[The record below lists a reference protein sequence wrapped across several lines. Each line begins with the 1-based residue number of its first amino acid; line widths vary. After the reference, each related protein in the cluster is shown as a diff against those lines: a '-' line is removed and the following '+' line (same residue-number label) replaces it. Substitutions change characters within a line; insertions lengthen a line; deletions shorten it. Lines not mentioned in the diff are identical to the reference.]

1 VVGEI
6 TQVQELKGG
15 EQPVSFGDVPVS
27 KNKKKGLASPFEG
40 LLASLLQGKKS
51 GPAGIPGGEPRVD
64 GRMSAEGAEKGDK
77 PLAQGT
83 LVFKKEKNKFSAAEE
98 VATAQSLSRKE
109 KKQAQERESRSLG
122 GESALVF
129 VPAASRKFLGS
140 EETGDGVRGAPGLQS
155 KKNVAGTGELS
166 LVSGR
171 ALKNSFANT
180 ADEKNPFALGM
191 KIPTRT
197 NGNTGSAEEN
207 PLSERLSSER
217 VQQSSREK
225 KSKTIEVLDMR
236 RGKASLTSDT
246 TAEQPS
252 ELGMGEKKQNSTNS
266 TGDRP
271 IGMATQ
277 MGTADRLDGGKDLG
291 KNGHGSSFQSVL
303 SQEVQQQ
310 LVSEMVHQASFIMK
324 DGGEALIRLALKPE
338 SLGTV
343 KIRLEMTENHITGR
357 ILVDT
362 PEALR
367 AFEQEMAQLEQ
378 AFREG
383 GFAQAHLELG
393 LSNGGGNGSPGGNPL
408 AGEGPFYS
416 ERLVAGQYASHQD
429 AGNISLGVVS
439 SEGGINLLA

>member
-1 VVGEI
+1 MVSEV
-6 TQVQELKGG
+6 TQTQELKGG
-15 EQPVSFGDVPVS
+15 EQPVSFGDIPVS
-27 KNKKKGLASPFEG
+27 KSKKKGFASPFEG
-40 LLASLLQGKKS
+40 LLATLLQGKKS
-51 GPAGIPGGEPRVD
+51 GLAGIPQGESRVD
-64 GRMSAEGAEKGDK
+64 GRTPAEGTEKGEK

-83 LVFKKEKNKFSAAEE
+83 LVSKKERNKFSAAED
-98 VATAQSLSRKE
+98 VATSQNLSRKE
-109 KKQAQERESRSLG
+109 KKQAQEREPRSLG

-129 VPAASRKFLGS
+129 MPAASRKFLGI
-140 EETGDGVRGAPGLQS
+140 EETGEGGRGAPGLQS
-155 KKNVAGTGELS
+155 KKNVAGPGELS
-166 LVSGR
+166 LASGR
-171 ALKNSFANT
+171 ALKNSFAYG
-180 ADEKNPFALGM
+180 AEEKNPFALGM

-197 NGNTGSAEEN
+197 NGNPGSIEEN
-207 PLSERLSSER
+207 PSSERFSSER
-217 VQQSSREK
+217 VPQSSREK
-225 KSKTIEVLDMR
+225 KSKTIEILDMR
-236 RGKASLTSDT
+236 RGKASLASDT
-246 TAEQPS
+246 TTEQPS
-252 ELGMGEKKQNSTNS
+252 ERGIGEKKQNSTNS

-277 MGTADRLDGGKDLG
+277 MGIADRLDGGKEVG
-291 KNGHGSSFQSVL
+291 KNSHVPSFQSVL

-416 ERLVAGQYASHQD
+416 ERLVAGQYASQQD
-429 AGNISLGVVS
+429 AGTISLGVVS
-439 SEGGINLLA
+439 LEGGINLLA